1 LNELV
6 NIFLNNLLPVFL
18 AAGSGFILAKLIK
31 INPSPISKVILYIF
45 SPCLVFTLLTQNE
58 LGNSDIFKSMVFLG
72 TTIGIVGL
80 IAWLVTRLLKVERT
94 ISAGIIL
101 TSMLMNAG
109 NYGMPVVLFA
119 FGASALGYAS
129 IYFVTMAILTYTVG
143 IIIASMGTATF
154 KTGFLNLLKLPV
166 IYAIALAIIVMMTGW
181 QLPTY
186 FERTI
191 SILGDAAIPTMLVLL
206 GINLANVRL
215 SGFSLPLF
223 LAIGLRLLVSP
234 AIALLL
240 TSIFGIG
247 GPARAS
253 LVTIAGMPS
262 AVFTTVLATE
272 YNLKPSFVTAIVFT
286 STLLSPLTLTPL
298 LAFLGA

>member
-6 NIFLNNLLPVFL
+6 SIFLNNLLPVFL
-18 AAGSGFILAKLIK
+18 AAGSGFILAKFIK
-31 INPSPISKVILYIF
+31 INPQPISKVILYIF
-45 SPCLVFTLLTQNE
+45 SPCLVFSLLTQNE
-58 LGNSDIFKSMVFLG
+58 LAHSDILKSMLFLG
-72 TTIGIVGL
+72 ATIGIVGL
-80 IAWLVTRLLKVERT
+80 IVWLVTRFLKFERNV
-94 ISAGIIL
+94 SAGIIL

-143 IIIASMGTATF
+143 IVIASMGSASF

-166 IYAIALAIIVMMTGW
+166 IYAIALAIIVMTTGW
-181 QLPTY
+181 QLPIY
-186 FERTI
+186 FDRTV

-206 GINLANVRL
+206 GINLANVQL
-215 SGFSLPLF
+215 AGFSLPLF
-223 LAIGLRLLVSP
+223 LAIGFRLLLSP
-234 AIALLL
+234 AVALLL
-240 TSIFGIG
+240 ATVIGIG

-272 YNLKPSFVTAIVFT
+272 YNLKPSFVTAVVFT

>member
-1 LNELV
+1 
-6 NIFLNNLLPVFL
+6 
-18 AAGSGFILAKLIK
+18 
-31 INPSPISKVILYIF
+31 
-45 SPCLVFTLLTQNE
+45 
-58 LGNSDIFKSMVFLG
+58 
-72 TTIGIVGL
+72 VGL
-80 IAWLVTRLLKVERT
+80 IAWLVTRLLKIERT
-94 ISAGIIL
+94 ISAGIVL

-143 IIIASMGTATF
+143 IIIASMGTTSF
-154 KTGFLNLLKLPV
+154 KTGLLNLLKLPV
-166 IYAIALAIIVMMTGW
+166 IYAIILAFFVMMTGW
-181 QLPTY
+181 QLPPY

-215 SGFSLPLF
+215 SGVSLPLF
-223 LAIGLRLLVSP
+223 LAVGLRLLVSP
-234 AIALLL
+234 AIALILV
-240 TSIFGIG
+240 TIFGIQ

-253 LVTIAGMPS
+253 FVTIAGMPS
-262 AVFTTVLATE
+262 AVFTSVLATE
-272 YNLKPSFVTAIVFT
+272 YNLKPSFVTAVVFT

>member
-1 LNELV
+1 ML
-6 NIFLNNLLPVFL
+6 
-18 AAGSGFILAKLIK
+18 
-31 INPSPISKVILYIF
+31 
-45 SPCLVFTLLTQNE
+45 
-58 LGNSDIFKSMVFLG
+58 FLG

-80 IAWLVTRLLKVERT
+80 IAWLASKLLKVERT
-94 ISAGIIL
+94 TSAGIVL

-109 NYGMPVVLFA
+109 NYGMPVVMFA
-119 FGASALGYAS
+119 FGAAALGYAS
-129 IYFVTMAILTYTVG
+129 IYFVTMAIFTYTVG
-143 IIIASMGTATF
+143 IIIASMGTTSF

-166 IYAIALAIIVMMTGW
+166 IYAILLAFIVMLTGW

-215 SGFSLPLF
+215 SGFSVPLF

-234 AIALLL
+234 VIALLL
-240 TSIFGIG
+240 VTIFGIG

-253 LVTIAGMPS
+253 LVAIAGMPT
-262 AVFTTVLATE
+262 AVFATVLATE

-298 LAFLGA
+298 LSFLGA